1 MTLTGQLTLWQV
13 IQKIIDDKTER
24 WHPLQTIE
32 NDSNTRHLSLIAL
45 NPLQTRYYSCNSDGR

>member
-1 MTLTGQLTLWQV
+1 MTLTGQPTLWQV

-45 NPLQTRYYSCNSDGR
+45 NPLQTRYYSYK